1 MYLNDT
7 PIETYE
13 IDNVTVNV
21 KRDDLFALP
30 PAPPLGK
37 LRGLR
42 AILPRLRSEGRFQIG
57 CFEAHRSQVGVAV
70 AAACANEVGFSCT
83 VVYPQFGRAPLRDTV
98 VRAKS
103 LGARI
108 IPIRGNHVPINHSQ
122 AKGIVEAD
130 GGWMIPFGFEFD
142 EAIQAVSKEA
152 RLIPSEFVEGG
163 TVVVPCGSGV
173 TLAGVA
179 LGLIGKVNV
188 LVGVSVG
195 RSARAIGKCLR
206 AEGVKDLTSI
216 EIIEPK
222 QLYGEKAE
230 ASAPFP
236 CDAHYDLK
244 AWSYISKEIERFK
257 GGPILFWNVGG

>member
-1 MYLNDT
+1 MYLEDT
-7 PIETYE
+7 PIEIYE
-13 IDNVTVNV
+13 IDKIPVNV

-42 AILPRLRSEGRFQIG
+42 AILPRLRSEGKFQIG

-70 AAACANEVGFSCT
+70 AAACANEPGFFCT

-98 VRAKS
+98 VSAKS

-122 AKGIVEAD
+122 AKRIVEAD
-130 GGWMIPFGFEFD
+130 GGWMIPFGFQFN
-142 EAIQAVSKEA
+142 EAIQAVSEQAK
-152 RLIPSEFVEGG
+152 LIPSEFVEGG

-179 LGLIGKVNV
+179 LGLFDRVNV
-188 LVGVSVG
+188 FVGVSVG
-195 RSARAIGKCLR
+195 RSARAIAKCLR
-206 AEGVKDLTSI
+206 TAGVRDLSNI

-222 QLYGEKAE
+222 QLYGEQAE
-230 ASAPFP
+230 GSAPFP
-236 CDAHYDLK
+236 CNAYYDLK
-244 AWSYISKEIERFK
+244 AWSYISKEIKRFK